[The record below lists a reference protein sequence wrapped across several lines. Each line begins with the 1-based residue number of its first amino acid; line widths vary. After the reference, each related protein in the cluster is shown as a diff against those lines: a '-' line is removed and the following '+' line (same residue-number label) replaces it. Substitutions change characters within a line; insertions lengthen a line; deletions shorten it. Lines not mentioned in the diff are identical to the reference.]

1 MKRVVFTAVLLL
13 STAALWAQSQPR
25 EWLEG
30 VSQALG
36 KRYATHITVLADDI
50 SPLSGYFV
58 VDGDSYYLTLGSM
71 EVYSD
76 GDVRYEVNND
86 RKEVVEDVVDLQAKD
101 ILTNPTRA
109 FDFLSDS
116 YQIDIVESY
125 TDGAK
130 IKVQPKDDVADVVIY
145 VVVKRSGERV
155 LPRSITYDYDG
166 DSYAVSLDII
176 NESMDVPKWDKTE
189 YRAYDIVSFL

>member
-1 MKRVVFTAVLLL
+1 MHPFCAFKR
-13 STAALWAQSQPR
+13 AALAIYKYQ
-25 EWLEG
+25 
-30 VSQALG
+30 
-36 KRYATHITVLADDI
+36 
-50 SPLSGYFV
+50 
-58 VDGDSYYLTLGSM
+58 M

-86 RKEVVEDVVDLQAKD
+86 RKEVVEDVVDLAAKD

-176 NESMDVPKWDKTE
+176 NESMDVPRWDKTE